1 MNDVLMI
8 PVTTVQPDLVTQ
20 TDVVVYV
27 PLASKEA
34 HGIVKVGNGLSI
46 TQSGLLSF
54 DDTVLTPIKD
64 DVVQLRVDLTDHVS
78 DYENPHRVTKSQV
91 GLSNVD
97 NTSDLHKPVSLA
109 TRQELDRLAGLI
121 SGADVVVSY
130 ASYKD
135 LVDDFNNLSSAAYKV
150 GQSVYIKAHDVP
162 DLWVY
167 DVSSTSKKY
176 TYVSDDSIIASLENN
191 GTFQVGYYVFASL
204 ETLKVDLSDYVT
216 IDTRQTIT
224 GDKNFTGA
232 LRYDGISVATI
243 DDVNNVT
250 LDDLNFQ
257 TSEVIYSG
265 NKVYYQ
271 GEFAYTT
278 KNSSTPISI
287 EGTVVLPIK
296 GDGVNIS
303 SDNKSLIIKAEI
315 PDVDTS
321 NLVDLQSIQTIRGVK
336 TFTNQLGVL
345 NAANGDVNYIKHI
358 NNNFLISAS
367 NGENIINIDEQL
379 KTFNFYNQPLATVD
393 FVTNNA
399 ISYTKTQVLTD
410 EQKEIARN
418 NIGAGTGGSG
428 SSVDL
433 VWWEV

>member
-34 HGIVKVGNGLSI
+34 HGIVKVGDGLSI

-78 DYENPHRVTKSQV
+78 DYENPHRVTKAQV

-428 SSVDL
+428 ASVDL

>member
-34 HGIVKVGNGLSI
+34 HGIVKVGDGLSI

-54 DDTVLTPIKD
+54 DDTVLTPIKNEM
-64 DVVQLRVDLTDHVS
+64 VQLRVDLTDHVT
-78 DYENPHRVTKSQV
+78 DYENPHRVTKAQI

-121 SGADVVVSY
+121 SGADVVISY

-135 LVDDFNNLSSAAYKV
+135 LVDDFNNLSSAIYKV
-150 GQSVYIKAHDVP
+150 GQSVYIKTHDVP
-162 DLWVY
+162 DLWIY
-167 DVSSTSKKY
+167 DISSTSQTY
-176 TYVSDDSIIASLENN
+176 NYVSDESIIESLENN

-216 IDTRQTIT
+216 IDTRQTI
-224 GDKNFTGA
+224 
-232 LRYDGISVATI
+232 S
-243 DDVNNVT
+243 
-250 LDDLNFQ
+250 
-257 TSEVIYSG
+257 
-265 NKVYYQ
+265 
-271 GEFAYTT
+271 
-278 KNSSTPISI
+278 
-287 EGTVVLPIK
+287 
-296 GDGVNIS
+296 
-303 SDNKSLIIKAEI
+303 
-315 PDVDTS
+315 
-321 NLVDLQSIQTIRGVK
+321 GVK

-345 NAANGDVNYIKHI
+345 NDANGDVNYIKHI

-367 NGENIINIDEQL
+367 DGENIIDIDEQL

-393 FVTNNA
+393 FVMDNA
-399 ISYTKTQVLTD
+399 ISYTQTQVLTD